1 MATTELYKQVEEVL
15 NKIKPY
21 LEAHGGSVDLVGVS
35 DDGVVEVRLQ
45 GACRGCPMSEMTL
58 RLGIEQVLRESIP
71 EIKEVRSVD

>member
-21 LEAHGGSVDLVGVS
+21 LEAHGGSVELVSVT

-58 RLGIEQVLRESIP
+58 RLGIEQVLKESLP
-71 EIKEVRSVD
+71 EVKEVRSVD

>member
-15 NKIKPY
+15 SKIKPY
-21 LEAHGGSVDLVGVS
+21 LEAHGGSVDLVSVT

-58 RLGIEQVLRESIP
+58 RLGIEQVLKESIP